1 MMEIAVK
8 TLSLSLNPKI
18 ISYKQVE
25 DVFIPNLSCNRACFP
40 SQKRYR
46 ALKYQGR
53 ERHVHLLTVHA
64 VSSDLEDVG
73 VSSQFEDFTVT
84 TASINENRELK
95 ISVEISGA
103 KTRAIFDDVFDKM
116 VAAAQPIPGF
126 RRVKGGTVLFLCFLN
141 VSSCYSSVFCRKFIR
156 LHLLEHCIY
165 KLVIH
170 QSKASNQ
177 YKIPRDILLEVLG
190 ASKVYKQVITKVINS
205 TVAEYIEKESLAVG
219 KDLRVEQS
227 FEDLEE
233 MFEPDEKFRFDAVI
247 KLQETN

>member
-1 MMEIAVK
+1 MEIAVK

-40 SQKRYR
+40 PQKRYR

-73 VSSQFEDFTVT
+73 VSSQFEDFNVT

-126 RRVKGGTVLFLCFLN
+126 RRVKGGT
-141 VSSCYSSVFCRKFIR
+141 
-156 LHLLEHCIY
+156 LEHCIY

-205 TVAEYIEKESLAVG
+205 TVAEYVEKESLAVG

>member
-1 MMEIAVK
+1 MEIAVK

-40 SQKRYR
+40 PQKRYR

-73 VSSQFEDFTVT
+73 VSSQFEDFNVT

-126 RRVKGGTVLFLCFLN
+126 RRVKGGKTPN
-141 VSSCYSSVFCRKFIR
+141 
-156 LHLLEHCIY
+156 
-165 KLVIH
+165 
-170 QSKASNQ
+170 
-177 YKIPRDILLEVLG
+177 IPRDILLEVLG

-205 TVAEYIEKESLAVG
+205 TVAEYVEKQRLHRSRSGHLSECSCKHPDYEESLAVG